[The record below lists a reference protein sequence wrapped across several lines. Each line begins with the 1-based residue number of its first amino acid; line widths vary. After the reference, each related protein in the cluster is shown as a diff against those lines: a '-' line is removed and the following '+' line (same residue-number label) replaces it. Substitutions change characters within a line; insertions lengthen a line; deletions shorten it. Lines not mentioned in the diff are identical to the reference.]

1 MKESFSGCNS
11 EPLFINLHN
20 VNDCYLHPNKQKVKN
35 MRKKSLY
42 EHTLVNGIPLHD
54 AHKMYILHFIQY
66 NNQIGFEKL
75 IKTEKTKHTEYF
87 RRMNTYKANLSMVH

>member
-1 MKESFSGCNS
+1 
-11 EPLFINLHN
+11 
-20 VNDCYLHPNKQKVKN
+20 

-66 NNQIGFEKL
+66 NKQIRFEKL
-75 IKTEKTKHTEYF
+75 IKTENTKLEYSDF
-87 RRMNTYKANLSMVH
+87 KHAPLEKIP